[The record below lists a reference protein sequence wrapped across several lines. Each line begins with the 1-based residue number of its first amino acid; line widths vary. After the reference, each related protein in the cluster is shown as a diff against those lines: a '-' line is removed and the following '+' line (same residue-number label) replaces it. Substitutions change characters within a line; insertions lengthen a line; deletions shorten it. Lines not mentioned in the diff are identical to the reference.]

1 MSLGVADSACGRFE
15 DQEAHREQGV
25 AEHGGES
32 EDEDDEEDMKHQSI
46 ANARSCKT
54 EVDGQ
59 CDDQNQAE
67 HSREGCF
74 GPHAMTLERRAA
86 EEGSPSRTAE

>member
-46 ANARSCKT
+46 TDTCCCKT
-54 EVDGQ
+54 EVDG
-59 CDDQNQAE
+59 
-67 HSREGCF
+67 
-74 GPHAMTLERRAA
+74 
-86 EEGSPSRTAE
+86 